1 MKHMGFFRREE
12 VYKSV
17 REGPC
22 PILLEFG
29 RNCKI
34 VVFKDLGP
42 NH

>member
-1 MKHMGFFRREE
+1 MKLMGFFYREE
-12 VYKSV
+12 VYKSTK
-17 REGPC
+17 EDSY

-29 RNCKI
+29 RNGKI